1 MAGFQHSK
9 NSEMFMDD
17 TAGALRKIT
26 SYVTGVSGLP
36 GEAEMSDITGFG
48 DGGRK
53 FIPGLTNA
61 SFTVNFMY
69 NSDVSSSGGFTDM
82 AIGIFDSQRGAV
94 AQVST
99 RSFEFYPDTTA
110 SGKRKFSGECWITS
124 VPITSTVGDAVSGT
138 AEFQVD
144 GAIVI
149 A

>member
-17 TAGALRKIT
+17 TAGGLRKIT
-26 SYVTGVSGLP
+26 AYVTGVDGLP
-36 GEAEMSDITGFG
+36 GEAELTDITAFG

-61 SFTVNFMY
+61 RFTIDFMY
-69 NSDVSSSGGFTDM
+69 NSDVSSSGGFADM
-82 AIGIFDSQRGAV
+82 AIGIFASQATT
-94 AQVST
+94 T

-110 SGKRKFSGECWITS
+110 SGKRKFSGECWIAS
-124 VPITSTVGDAVSGT
+124 LPITSRVGDAVSGR

-144 GAIVI
+144 GGVTI